1 MSILNGS
8 DPEVEM
14 TDSVVNHELESVR
27 STTGLTEELNG
38 AQLEVKTI

>member
-1 MSILNGS
+1 MSMLNGS

-14 TDSVVNHELESVR
+14 TDSVVNNKLESVK

-38 AQLEVKTI
+38 AQLEVNTI